1 MSVDAWWGYETNV
14 RILERDEEKP
24 PSTCPA
30 AIRDSKIDGTPEY
43 AMRKTK
49 STAGLGL
56 STGLSDNNGDFND
69 QFAWE
74 SPAVGKGMRRQ
85 LSSSAVMQTMMDEG
99 KNENLEGTQP
109 PLPQANNF
117 MRGYHQNSSSNL
129 QRSSKARGLG
139 EGGTASKLIF
149 KKDKKNLLSFA
160 DEEGADDADAL
171 EPKVFI
177 PHETA
182 PGHTPRK
189 VAIRRLK
196 AEYLAQN
203 IPATLENAGIA
214 KAIYG
219 QLADFSNYPQS
230 GGTKDEGVKQ
240 QLQGDKGPSSAMS
253 SLPLSIF
260 DDLTYEMYEIEKWV
274 EYKSH
279 ARAVFVPPEQRRSNA
294 TTNNISATTEWKP
307 CRVVSLLKPDGM

>member
-1 MSVDAWWGYETNV
+1 MLCTLSRV
-14 RILERDEEKP
+14 
-24 PSTCPA
+24 ST
-30 AIRDSKIDGTPEY
+30 RNEIDGTPNY

-56 STGLSDNNGDFND
+56 STGLSESNGDFND

-85 LSSSAVMQTMMDEG
+85 LSSSAVMQTMADEG
-99 KNENLEGTQP
+99 KAEGENP

-117 MRGYHQNSSSNL
+117 MRGHNQNSSSNL
-129 QRSSKARGLG
+129 QSSSKARGLG

-160 DEEGADDADAL
+160 DEEGMDEANAL

-177 PHETA
+177 PYETA

-196 AEYLAQN
+196 EEYLAQN
-203 IPATLENAGIA
+203 IPATLENAGIV

-219 QLADFSNYPQS
+219 QQAGFSNYHQS
-230 GGTKDEGVKQ
+230 GATKDEGVKQ
-240 QLQGDKGPSSAMS
+240 QVPREKGPSVSSSMS
-253 SLPLSIF
+253 SLPLSVF
-260 DDLTYEMYEIEKWV
+260 DDVTYEMYEIEKWV

-279 ARAVFVPPEQRRSNA
+279 ARAVFVPPEQRRANA
-294 TTNNISATTEWKP
+294 TTNNMSATTEWKP
-307 CRVVSLLKPDGM
+307 CRVVSLVKPDGAYGQLPTAP